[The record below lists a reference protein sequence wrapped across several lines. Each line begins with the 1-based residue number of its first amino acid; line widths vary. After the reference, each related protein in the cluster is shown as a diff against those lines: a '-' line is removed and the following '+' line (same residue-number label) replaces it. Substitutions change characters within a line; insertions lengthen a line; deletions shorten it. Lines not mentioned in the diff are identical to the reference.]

1 MAVPVIGSMTAGPPI
16 TEIHFEDAPDV
27 GSVPGPESRELLA
40 KQERIDSSA
49 VAYPDDIPV
58 AFKEAKGA
66 TLRDADGNTYIDMF
80 AGIGV
85 LNVGHSNP
93 YVLEAVREQT
103 EEIVHTVDF
112 PTEARLDLIEKLD
125 QIAPPGLRGENRVV
139 FGGPTG
145 SDAVEAAI
153 KLAKHNTGGD
163 GLIAFRGSYHG
174 ATSGA
179 MALTSNKGFKDD
191 YTPLLPEVVH
201 AKYPSP
207 FIDRAESGDAASV
220 CPRPASE
227 CCGAPSCARAL
238 KEVQEI
244 IEDPYGGLANPAGIF
259 VEPIQ
264 GESGVIVPPPGFLKG
279 LRTIATE
286 NDIPLMFDEIQS
298 GLGRSGQWWASEWD
312 GVTPDI
318 ITTAKA
324 LGGVGFPLSATI
336 YHEDLDTWDAGGH
349 AGTYRGH
356 VVAMRAGTRAI
367 EYIQEHDLLAH
378 ARDLGEYIRDRLR
391 AAGEGTGRLGEVR
404 GRGLFIGAAFVDE
417 NGDPDG
423 DVVDAIQQYCFEH
436 GVLVWK
442 AGRHGNVLRL
452 LPPLVLTRRQAEI
465 ATDIIADAIAA
476 TTE

>member
-1 MAVPVIGSMTAGPPI
+1 MTAGPPI
-16 TEIHFEDAPDV
+16 DAIHFDDAPSV
-27 GSVPGPESRELLA
+27 GGVPGPKSRELLETQQA
-40 KQERIDSSA
+40 IDSSA
-49 VAYPDDIPV
+49 VAYPEDIPV
-58 AFKEAKGA
+58 AFEAGKGA
-66 TLRDADGNTYIDMF
+66 TIRDADGNTYIDMF

-93 YVLEAVREQT
+93 YVMEAVRDQSEK
-103 EEIVHTVDF
+103 IVHTVDF
-112 PTEARLDLIEKLD
+112 PTEARLGLIEKLD
-125 QIAPPGLRGENRVV
+125 EIAPPGLRGENRVV

-153 KLAKHNTGGD
+153 KLAKYNTGGD
-163 GLIAFRGSYHG
+163 GLLAFRGSYHG

-179 MALTSNKGFKDD
+179 MALTANKGFKDD
-191 YTPLLPEVVH
+191 YTPLIPDVVH

-207 FIDRAESGDAASV
+207 FIDRAESGDATSV

-227 CCGAPSCARAL
+227 CCRSTSCARAL
-238 KEVQEI
+238 KEVEEI

-264 GESGVIVPPPGFLKG
+264 GEGGVIVPPEGFLRG
-279 LRTIATE
+279 LREIATA

-298 GLGRSGQWWASEWD
+298 GLGRSGQWWASEWTD
-312 GVTPDI
+312 VTPDI
-318 ITTAKA
+318 MTTAKA

-336 YHEDLDTWDAGGH
+336 YHEDLDTWDSGGH

-378 ARDLGEYIRDRLR
+378 ARELGEHIRDRLR
-391 AAGEGTGRLGEVR
+391 TAGADTDRLGEVR
-404 GRGLFIGAAFVDE
+404 GRGLFIGAEFVDAD
-417 NGDPDG
+417 GTPDG
-423 DVVDAIQQYCFEH
+423 EAVEAIQQYCFEH
-436 GVLVWK
+436 GVLVWT

-452 LPPLVLTRRQAEI
+452 LPPLVLTRELADT
-465 ATDIIADAIAA
+465 ALDVVVDAIEHVTAEA
-476 TTE
+476 TATR

>member
-1 MAVPVIGSMTAGPPI
+1 MPGPPI
-16 TEIHFEDAPDV
+16 HDLHFAEEPSVDQ
-27 GSVPGPESRELLA
+27 VPGPESRRLLK
-40 KQERIDSSA
+40 KQEEIDSSA

-103 EEIVHTVDF
+103 EEIVHTIDF

-153 KLAKHNTGGD
+153 KLAKYNTGGD

-207 FIDRAESGDAASV
+207 FIDRDESGDAASV

-264 GESGVIVPPPGFLKG
+264 GESGVIVPPSGFLKG
-279 LRTIATE
+279 LREIATE

-318 ITTAKA
+318 MTTAKA

-367 EYIQEHDLLAH
+367 EYIQDHDLLAH

-391 AAGEGTGRLGEVR
+391 AAGEGTGRIGEVR
-404 GRGLFIGAAFVDE
+404 GRGLFIGAEFVDE
-417 NGDPDG
+417 DGDPDG

-452 LPPLVLTRRQAEI
+452 LPPLVLTERQAEV
-465 ATDIIADAIAA
+465 ATNIIADAIAA
-476 TTE
+476 TTEGRRPA